1 MSERQRGLGRGLAAL
16 LSDAALAETVQD
28 APAAAAG
35 EAAAGPAAGERGGVR
50 ETPIELIAPNPDQPR
65 KVFTEAEI
73 DDLTAS
79 IREKGVLQPLLVRPA
94 PKGEG
99 WQLVAGER
107 RWRAAQR
114 AGLKAVP
121 VIVRELDDLE
131 VLEIGIVENVQRAD
145 LNPIE
150 EAMAYKALMERFAR
164 TQDAI
169 AQVVGKSRSHVA
181 NTLRLLQLPEEVRDH
196 VMFGRLSAGHARAI
210 ATAPDPAALAEQVIA
225 GGLSVRQAES
235 LARTALER
243 PKREGSSSSQPGAV
257 TDADTLALAQE
268 LEETLGLQVMLK
280 DSGRGSGEVV
290 IRYQTFEQLD
300 ALCSRLT
307 RSSPGEG

>member
-16 LSDAALAETVQD
+16 LSDAALAETVQE
-28 APAAAAG
+28 APAGG
-35 EAAAGPAAGERGGVR
+35 EAAVAERGGVR

-107 RWRAAQR
+107 RWRASQR
-114 AGLKAVP
+114 AGLKTVP

-181 NTLRLLQLPEEVRDH
+181 NTLRLLKLPQPVQTYIQE
-196 VMFGRLSAGHARAI
+196 GKISAGHARMLVNQ
-210 ATAPDPAALAEQVIA
+210 PDPERLAREIMER
-225 GGLSVRQAES
+225 GLNVRQVE
-235 LARTALER
+235 
-243 PKREGSSSSQPGAV
+243 
-257 TDADTLALAQE
+257 ALAQE
-268 LEETLGLQVMLK
+268 RAQASGKTAKSRARTIKDADTVALEKRLSDALGLAVTI
-280 DSGRGSGEVV
+280 DHRGHGGVLS
-290 IRYQTFEQLD
+290 IRYRAVEQLD
-300 ALCSRLT
+300 EVIRRLEKWVPAFSKDAA
-307 RSSPGEG
+307 RRG

>member
-16 LSDAALAETVQD
+16 LGETPTD
-28 APAAAAG
+28 APLVEPGAAG
-35 EAAAGPAAGERGGVR
+35 EGGATAAGNGVR
-50 ETPIELIAPNPDQPR
+50 EVPIELITRNPDQPR

-73 DDLTAS
+73 DDLTNS
-79 IREKGVLQPLLVRPA
+79 IREKGVLQPILVRPA
-94 PKGEG
+94 PSGEG
-99 WQLVAGER
+99 YQVVAGER

-114 AGLKAVP
+114 AGLRAVP

-145 LNPIE
+145 LNAIE
-150 EAMAYKALMERFAR
+150 EALAYKALMERLAR

-210 ATAPDPAALAEQVIA
+210 ATAPDPGALAEKVIA

-243 PKREGSSSSQPGAV
+243 PKRAGASSQTGAV

-268 LEETLGLQVMLK
+268 LEETLGLQVQLR
-280 DSGRGSGEVV
+280 DSGKGTGEVV

-307 RSSPGEG
+307 RSSSGEG

>member
-16 LSDAALAETVQD
+16 LSDAALAETVQEAPAGAE
-28 APAAAAG
+28 APAAAA
-35 EAAAGPAAGERGGVR
+35 ERGGVR
-50 ETPIELIAPNPDQPR
+50 ETAIELITPNPDQPR

-181 NTLRLLQLPEEVRDH
+181 NTLRLLQLPDEVRDH
-196 VMFGRLSAGHARAI
+196 VLFGRLSAGHARAI
-210 ATAPDPAALAEQVIA
+210 ATARDPASLAEKVIA
-225 GGLSVRQAES
+225 SGMSVRQAES
-235 LARTALER
+235 LARTAGTKR
-243 PKREGSSSSQPGAV
+243 PGSPSQGGGGS
-257 TDADTLALAQE
+257 DADTLALVQD
-268 LEETLGLQVMLK
+268 LEQALGLQVVLRDTGK
-280 DSGRGSGEVV
+280 GAGELT

-300 ALCSRLT
+300 ALCGRLT
-307 RSSPGEG
+307 KTARAAE

>member
-16 LSDAALAETVQD
+16 LSDAALAETVHET
-28 APAAAAG
+28 PATGEATAAAG
-35 EAAAGPAAGERGGVR
+35 AERSGGR
-50 ETPIELIAPNPDQPR
+50 EIPIELIQRNPDQPR

-79 IREKGVLQPLLVRPA
+79 IREKGVLSPLLVRPA
-94 PKGEG
+94 PSGEG
-99 WQLVAGER
+99 YQLVAGER
-107 RWRAAQR
+107 RWRASQR
-114 AGLKAVP
+114 AGLKTVP

-150 EAMAYKALMERFAR
+150 EAMAYKSLMERFAR

-181 NTLRLLQLPEEVRDH
+181 NTLRLLQLPDEVRDH
-196 VMFGRLSAGHARAI
+196 VLFNRLSAGHARAI
-210 ATAPDPAALAEQVIA
+210 ATAEDPAALAEKVIA
-225 GGLSVRQAES
+225 TGMSVRQAES
-235 LARTALER
+235 LARTAGT
-243 PKREGSSSSQPGAV
+243 KRSGSSGRSGAAA
-257 TDADTLALAQE
+257 DADTLALAQE
-268 LEETLGLQVMLK
+268 LEHSLGLQVVLRDTGK
-280 DSGRGSGEVV
+280 GSGELV

-300 ALCSRLT
+300 ALCGRLT
-307 RSSPGEG
+307 KTAAAAE

>member
-16 LSDAALAETVQD
+16 LGETPTD
-28 APAAAAG
+28 APLVEPGAGGEGGAAAASN
-35 EAAAGPAAGERGGVR
+35 PGVR
-50 ETPIELIAPNPDQPR
+50 EVPIELITRNPDQPR

-73 DDLTAS
+73 DDLTNS
-79 IREKGVLQPLLVRPA
+79 IREKGVLQPVLVRPA
-94 PKGEG
+94 PSGEG
-99 WQLVAGER
+99 YQLVAGER
-107 RWRAAQR
+107 RWRASQR
-114 AGLKAVP
+114 AGLRAVP

-145 LNPIE
+145 LNAIE
-150 EAMAYKALMERFAR
+150 EALAYKALMERFAR

>member
-16 LSDAALAETVQD
+16 LSDAALAETIQE
-28 APAAAAG
+28 APAAQAGGEPAAAA
-35 EAAAGPAAGERGGVR
+35 AERGGVR
-50 ETPIELIAPNPDQPR
+50 ETPIELIQRNPDQPR

-79 IREKGVLQPLLVRPA
+79 IREKGVLSPLLVRPA
-94 PKGEG
+94 PSGEG

-107 RWRAAQR
+107 RWRASQR
-114 AGLKAVP
+114 AGLKTVP

-196 VMFGRLSAGHARAI
+196 VLFGRLSAGHARAI
-210 ATAPDPAALAEQVIA
+210 ATAADPAGLAEKVIA
-225 GGLSVRQAES
+225 AGMSVRQAET
-235 LARTALER
+235 LARTEGTKR
-243 PKREGSSSSQPGAV
+243 PASPSQAGAGPN
-257 TDADTLALAQE
+257 ADTLALAQE
-268 LEETLGLQVMLK
+268 LENALGLQVVLRDTGK
-280 DSGRGSGEVV
+280 GAGELV

-300 ALCSRLT
+300 ALCGRLT
-307 RSSPGEG
+307 KTAAAE

>member
-16 LSDAALAETVQD
+16 LSDAALAETVHE
-28 APAAAAG
+28 APAGGEAAAAG
-35 EAAAGPAAGERGGVR
+35 TERSGAR
-50 ETPIELIAPNPDQPR
+50 ETPIELIQRNPDQPR

-79 IREKGVLQPLLVRPA
+79 IREKGVLSPLLVRPH
-94 PKGEG
+94 PSGEG
-99 WQLVAGER
+99 FQLVAGER
-107 RWRAAQR
+107 RWRASQR
-114 AGLKAVP
+114 AGLKTVP

-150 EAMAYKALMERFAR
+150 EAMAYKALMDRFAR

-181 NTLRLLQLPEEVRDH
+181 NTLRLLALPDEVRDH

-210 ATAPDPAALAEQVIA
+210 ATAPNAAELAEKVITS
-225 GGLSVRQAES
+225 GLSVRQAEG
-235 LARTALER
+235 LARTAAER
-243 PKREGSSSSQPGAV
+243 PKRPAPGRAAPAAN
-257 TDADTLALAQE
+257 ADNQSLEQD
-268 LEETLGLQVMLK
+268 LEEALGLQVKLR
-280 DSGRGSGEVV
+280 DFVDYGEVT
-290 IRYQTFEQLD
+290 IRYDTLEQLD
-300 ALCSRLT
+300 ELCRRLT
-307 RSSPGEG
+307 RAAALE